1 MILLAYVISTELPK
15 SEKVII
21 LLIGALLGGFGG
33 ISFFHFL
40 HAHYDQSDAL
50 IQVAKFQE
58 RSLTRRNDALSLVE
72 KIRQE
77 VEEEKLDK
85 IVDSDVN
92 PIETS
97 SSETSD
103 EERKEQEKSSE
114 VEKDKT
120 ADWIDRKCY
129 RFTSRKHQ
137 IGYYFFANSKKYA
150 RDWYTPALSD
160 VRGIMGN
167 AFFVD
172 SSFSS

>member
-1 MILLAYVISTELPK
+1 MKKKPNSGEATLHSIRRNSAYSKSRVLTLIFTVVFGFSMILIAYLISTELPK
-15 SEKVII
+15 SEKAII

-33 ISFFHFL
+33 MSFLHFL

-85 IVDSDVN
+85 IVDSDVK
-92 PIETS
+92 PIERS

-114 VEKDKT
+114 GEKDKT
-120 ADWIDRKCY
+120 AD
-129 RFTSRKHQ
+129 
-137 IGYYFFANSKKYA
+137 
-150 RDWYTPALSD
+150 
-160 VRGIMGN
+160 
-167 AFFVD
+167 
-172 SSFSS
+172 

>member
-1 MILLAYVISTELPK
+1 MKKKANSGESTLQSIRRNSAYPASRILTLVFAVVFGFSMILLAYVISTELPK

-21 LLIGALLGGFGG
+21 LLIGVLLGGFGG

-58 RSLTRRNDALSLVE
+58 RSLSRRNDALSLVE

-85 IVDSDVN
+85 IVDSDVK
-92 PIETS
+92 PIERS

-114 VEKDKT
+114 GEKDKT
-120 ADWIDRKCY
+120 AD
-129 RFTSRKHQ
+129 
-137 IGYYFFANSKKYA
+137 
-150 RDWYTPALSD
+150 
-160 VRGIMGN
+160 
-167 AFFVD
+167 
-172 SSFSS
+172 

>member
-120 ADWIDRKCY
+120 AD
-129 RFTSRKHQ
+129 
-137 IGYYFFANSKKYA
+137 
-150 RDWYTPALSD
+150 
-160 VRGIMGN
+160 
-167 AFFVD
+167 
-172 SSFSS
+172 

>member
-1 MILLAYVISTELPK
+1 MKKKSNSGESTLQSIRRNSAYPTSRILTLVFAVIFGFSMILLAYVISTELPK

-85 IVDSDVN
+85 IVDSDVK
-92 PIETS
+92 PIERS

-114 VEKDKT
+114 GEKDKT
-120 ADWIDRKCY
+120 AD
-129 RFTSRKHQ
+129 
-137 IGYYFFANSKKYA
+137 
-150 RDWYTPALSD
+150 
-160 VRGIMGN
+160 
-167 AFFVD
+167 
-172 SSFSS
+172 

>member
-1 MILLAYVISTELPK
+1 MKKKSNSGESTLQSIRRNSAYPTSRILTLVFAVIFGFSMILLAYVISTELPK

-77 VEEEKLDK
+77 VEEEKLDT

-103 EERKEQEKSSE
+103 
-114 VEKDKT
+114 
-120 ADWIDRKCY
+120 
-129 RFTSRKHQ
+129 
-137 IGYYFFANSKKYA
+137 
-150 RDWYTPALSD
+150 
-160 VRGIMGN
+160 
-167 AFFVD
+167 
-172 SSFSS
+172 